1 MILLAQS
8 STLPSVHWW
17 FSFNRQR
24 WVPWTPILG
33 LSKNG
38 AGVLGCPA
46 NLYVGTYSFSIL
58 FQAIL
63 RNAEPLKWFLH
74 QPKMVTL
81 GCEGRFCVP
90 ATSESFRSAPVEISL
105 VQSTIWSWR
114 RSEGRCMD
122 TGDQQWMCKWMCL
135 KIVYLNP
142 IVVND
147 HYPY

>member
-63 RNAEPLKWFLH
+63 IAIDRNAEPLKWFLH

-90 ATSESFRSAPVEISL
+90 ASDLWIFQERAGGDLFGPIKDLKLTEK
-105 VQSTIWSWR
+105 R
-114 RSEGRCMD
+114 RTLHAHWG
-122 TGDQQWMCKWMCL
+122 QQWMCKWVCL
-135 KIVYLNP
+135 KIVYP
-142 IVVND
+142 
-147 HYPY
+147 